1 MSTNN
6 VTENNNSQST
16 WHLANVDEKYNPMCS
31 INMLIGSPLSKK
43 IKLLLTSS
51 YSCLYMIY
59 NSLILLDIIPRIG
72 FIVMPIIS
80 SLMNI
85 HINSLLTKSDVD
97 IIMCLIYKLIYDYIN
112 MIVINSV
119 TYRQINIMNQTLKLK
134 LEMAKVQCGSPIPGI
149 NQKQFKDLMLDT
161 SKLRDF
167 LFIIPIFWNS
177 FVSFAISIYFMDNY
191 NGYPIRFMFII
202 FCIIMISILS
212 YLTDLSLYE
221 KTKANSTSIT
231 KFDDSSC
238 VRTKL
243 SMGCTLDTNFEINK
257 TKMIEVQQNKQKYVV
272 LITNL
277 IITFISLVNKNI
289 GQIHSFSSISWMLGL
304 LADNLKSLKYYT
316 YYEEFTN
323 LIKIFESHKLYN
335 TTCVPIGLIN
345 SVKFVNA
352 SFGYYNNLNQSNRI
366 QKIFNLKIFNL
377 NYQFHCNKFYYL
389 EAPNGIGKSTLLRM
403 FTSNLF
409 AGDIYFGSINRNNLS
424 FEDVISNV
432 FHIVQASEYTP
443 KFSKDEIM
451 ACKGRN
457 KWLEEQLGLGDL
469 FEKDTVE
476 MSGGQKKRM
485 FIYIVL
491 TSNASI
497 LLLDEILSEL
507 STEDTPDV
515 PEGGG
520 WLSRVIN
527 TLAEYKN
534 HNKIIIMVGHGL
546 LELIPKKKHI
556 INLKLK
562 NNNHTELVQ
571 RI

>member
-1 MSTNN
+1 MSNTYTSVTVINN
-6 VTENNNSQST
+6 
-16 WHLANVDEKYNPMCS
+16 
-31 INMLIGSPLSKK
+31 

-59 NSLILLDIIPRIG
+59 KSLILLDIIPLLG
-72 FIVMPIIS
+72 FILIPIIS

-97 IIMCLIYKLIYDYIN
+97 IIICLIYKLIYDYIN
-112 MIVINSV
+112 IIVINKV
-119 TYRQINIMNQTLKLK
+119 TYRQINIMSQTLKLK
-134 LEMAKVQCGSPIPGI
+134 LEMVTVQCGSPIPGI
-149 NQKQFKDLMLDT
+149 NQKQLKDLMLDT

-177 FVSFAISIYFMDNY
+177 FVSFTISIYFMDNY

-202 FCIIMISILS
+202 FCIIMISLLS

-221 KTKANSTSIT
+221 KTKTNSKSIT
-231 KFDDSSC
+231 KFDDSSY
-238 VRTKL
+238 VKTKL
-243 SMGCTLDTNFEINK
+243 SMGCKLDTDFEINK
-257 TKMIEVQQNKQKYVV
+257 TKLIEVQQNKQKYVV

-289 GQIHSFSSISWMLGL
+289 GQIHSFSSISWMLGC

-323 LIKIFESHKLYN
+323 LIECFERHKLY
-335 TTCVPIGLIN
+335 TTNKVPIGLID

-352 SFGYYNNLNQSNRI
+352 SFGYYDDLYQSNMT
-366 QKIFNLKIFNL
+366 QKIFNL
-377 NYQFHCNKFYYL
+377 NYKFHCNKFYYL

-409 AGDIYFGSINRNNLS
+409 AGDIYFGSINRNNLA

-451 ACKGRN
+451 ACKNRN
-457 KWLEEQLGLGDL
+457 KWLEERLGLKDL
-469 FEKDTVE
+469 FDKDTVE

-491 TSNASI
+491 TSKASI

-562 NNNHTELVQ
+562 NNNHNNDTELVQ

>member
-1 MSTNN
+1 MSNTYTGVTVINN
-6 VTENNNSQST
+6 
-16 WHLANVDEKYNPMCS
+16 M
-31 INMLIGSPLSKK
+31 
-43 IKLLLTSS
+43 KLLLMSS

-59 NSLILLDIIPRIG
+59 KSLILLDIIPLIG
-72 FIVMPIIS
+72 FILIPIIS

-97 IIMCLIYKLIYDYIN
+97 IIICLIYKLIYDYIN
-112 MIVINSV
+112 IIVINKV
-119 TYRQINIMNQTLKLK
+119 TYRQINIMSQTLKLK
-134 LEMAKVQCGSPIPGI
+134 LEMATVHCGSPIPGI
-149 NQKQFKDLMLDT
+149 NQKQLKDLMLDT

-177 FVSFAISIYFMDNY
+177 FVSFTISIYFMDNY

-202 FCIIMISILS
+202 FCIIMISLLS

-221 KTKANSTSIT
+221 KTKTNSKSIT
-231 KFDDSSC
+231 KFDDSSY
-238 VRTKL
+238 VKTKL
-243 SMGCTLDTNFEINK
+243 SMGCKLDTDFEINK
-257 TKMIEVQQNKQKYVV
+257 TKLIEVQQNKQKYVV

-289 GQIHSFSSISWMLGL
+289 GQIHSFSSISWMLGC

-323 LIKIFESHKLYN
+323 LIECFERNKLYN
-335 TTCVPIGLIN
+335 TNKVPIGLID

-352 SFGYYNNLNQSNRI
+352 SFGYYDDLYQLSSLNMT
-366 QKIFNLKIFNL
+366 QKIFKL

-409 AGDIYFGSINRNNLS
+409 AGDIYFGSINRNNLA

-457 KWLEEQLGLGDL
+457 KWLEKRLGLKDL
-469 FEKDTVE
+469 FDKDTVE

-491 TSNASI
+491 TSKASI

-527 TLAEYKN
+527 TLVEYKN

-571 RI
+571 RIYDPRLL

>member
-1 MSTNN
+1 MSNTYTGVTVINN
-6 VTENNNSQST
+6 MKQ
-16 WHLANVDEKYNPMCS
+16 
-31 INMLIGSPLSKK
+31 
-43 IKLLLTSS
+43 LLTSS

-59 NSLILLDIIPRIG
+59 KSLILLDIIPLLG
-72 FIVMPIIS
+72 FILIPIIS

-97 IIMCLIYKLIYDYIN
+97 IIICLIYKLIYDYIN
-112 MIVINSV
+112 IIVINTV

-134 LEMAKVQCGSPIPGI
+134 LEMATVQCGSPIPGI

-177 FVSFAISIYFMDNY
+177 FVSFTISIYFMDNY

-202 FCIIMISILS
+202 FCIIMISLLS

-221 KTKANSTSIT
+221 KTKTNSKSIT
-231 KFDDSSC
+231 KFDDSSY
-238 VRTKL
+238 VKTKL
-243 SMGCTLDTNFEINK
+243 SMGCKLDTDFEINK
-257 TKMIEVQQNKQKYVV
+257 TKLIEVQQNKQKYVV

-289 GQIHSFSSISWMLGL
+289 GQIHSFSSISWMLGC

-323 LIKIFESHKLYN
+323 LIECFERHKLY
-335 TTCVPIGLIN
+335 TTNKVPIGLID

-352 SFGYYNNLNQSNRI
+352 SFGYYDDLYQLSSLNMT
-366 QKIFNLKIFNL
+366 QKIFKL

-409 AGDIYFGSINRNNLS
+409 AGDIYFGSINRNNLA

-457 KWLEEQLGLGDL
+457 EWLEERLGLKDL
-469 FEKDTVE
+469 FDKDTVE

-491 TSNASI
+491 TSKASI

-562 NNNHTELVQ
+562 NNNHNNDTELVQ

>member
-1 MSTNN
+1 MSNTYTSVTVINN
-6 VTENNNSQST
+6 
-16 WHLANVDEKYNPMCS
+16 
-31 INMLIGSPLSKK
+31 
-43 IKLLLTSS
+43 IKLLLTSY

-59 NSLILLDIIPRIG
+59 KSLILLDNIPLIG
-72 FIVMPIIS
+72 FILIPIIS

-97 IIMCLIYKLIYDYIN
+97 IIICLIYKLIYDYIN
-112 MIVINSV
+112 IIVINKV
-119 TYRQINIMNQTLKLK
+119 TYRQINIMSQTLKLK
-134 LEMAKVQCGSPIPGI
+134 LEMATVHCGSPIPGI
-149 NQKQFKDLMLDT
+149 NQKQLKDLMLDT

-177 FVSFAISIYFMDNY
+177 FVSFTISIYFMDNY

-202 FCIIMISILS
+202 FCIIMISLLS

-221 KTKANSTSIT
+221 KTKTNSKSIT
-231 KFDDSSC
+231 KFDDSSY
-238 VRTKL
+238 VKTKL
-243 SMGCTLDTNFEINK
+243 SMGCKLDTDFEINK
-257 TKMIEVQQNKQKYVV
+257 KKLIEVQQNKQKYVV

-289 GQIHSFSSISWMLGL
+289 GQIHSFSSISWMLGC

-323 LIKIFESHKLYN
+323 LIECFERHKLYN
-335 TTCVPIGLIN
+335 TSCVPSGLID

-352 SFGYYNNLNQSNRI
+352 SFGYYDDLYQSNMT
-366 QKIFNLKIFNL
+366 QKIFNL

-409 AGDIYFGSINRNNLS
+409 AGDIYFGTINRKNLA

-451 ACKGRN
+451 ACKGHN
-457 KWLEEQLGLGDL
+457 KWLEERLGLKDL
-469 FEKDTVE
+469 FDKDTVE

-491 TSNASI
+491 TSKASI

-534 HNKIIIMVGHGL
+534 HNKIIIMVGHSL
-546 LELIPKKKHI
+546 LELIPKKQHI

-562 NNNHTELVQ
+562 NNNHNNDTELVQ

>member
-1 MSTNN
+1 MSNTYTGVTVINN
-6 VTENNNSQST
+6 TKQ
-16 WHLANVDEKYNPMCS
+16 
-31 INMLIGSPLSKK
+31 
-43 IKLLLTSS
+43 LLTSS

-59 NSLILLDIIPRIG
+59 KSLILLDIIPLLG
-72 FIVMPIIS
+72 FILIPIIS

-97 IIMCLIYKLIYDYIN
+97 IIICLIYKLIYDYVNI
-112 MIVINSV
+112 IVINKV
-119 TYRQINIMNQTLKLK
+119 TYRQINIMSQTLKLK
-134 LEMAKVQCGSPIPGI
+134 LEMATVHCGSPIPGI
-149 NQKQFKDLMLDT
+149 NQKQLKDLMLDT

-177 FVSFAISIYFMDNY
+177 FVSFTISIYFMDNY

-202 FCIIMISILS
+202 FCIIMISLLS
-212 YLTDLSLYE
+212 YMTDLSLYE
-221 KTKANSTSIT
+221 KTKTNSKSIT
-231 KFDDSSC
+231 KFDDSSY
-238 VRTKL
+238 VKTKL
-243 SMGCTLDTNFEINK
+243 SMGCKLDTDFEINK
-257 TKMIEVQQNKQKYVV
+257 TKLIEVQQNKQKYVV

-289 GQIHSFSSISWMLGL
+289 GQIHSFSSISWMLGC

-323 LIKIFESHKLYN
+323 LIECFERHKLYN
-335 TTCVPIGLIN
+335 TTCVPIGLID

-352 SFGYYNNLNQSNRI
+352 SFGYYDDLYQSNMT
-366 QKIFNLKIFNL
+366 QKIFNL

-409 AGDIYFGSINRNNLS
+409 SGDIYFGSINRKNLA

-451 ACKGRN
+451 ACKNRN
-457 KWLEEQLGLGDL
+457 KWLEERLGLKDL
-469 FEKDTVE
+469 FDKDTVE

-491 TSNASI
+491 TSKASI

-546 LELIPKKKHI
+546 LDLIPKKKHI

-562 NNNHTELVQ
+562 NNNHNNDTELVQ

>member
-1 MSTNN
+1 MSNTYTGVTVINN
-6 VTENNNSQST
+6 
-16 WHLANVDEKYNPMCS
+16 
-31 INMLIGSPLSKK
+31 

-59 NSLILLDIIPRIG
+59 KSLILLDIIPLIG
-72 FIVMPIIS
+72 FILIPIIS

-112 MIVINSV
+112 IIVINTV

-134 LEMAKVQCGSPIPGI
+134 LEMATVQCGSPIPGI

-177 FVSFAISIYFMDNY
+177 FVSFTISIYFMDNY

-202 FCIIMISILS
+202 FCIIMISLLS

-221 KTKANSTSIT
+221 KTKTNSKSIT
-231 KFDDSSC
+231 KFDDSSY
-238 VRTKL
+238 VKTKL
-243 SMGCTLDTNFEINK
+243 SMGCKLDTDFEINK
-257 TKMIEVQQNKQKYVV
+257 TKLIEVQQNKQKYVV

-289 GQIHSFSSISWMLGL
+289 GQIHSFSSISWMLGC

-323 LIKIFESHKLYN
+323 LIECFERHKLY
-335 TTCVPIGLIN
+335 TTNKVPIGLID

-352 SFGYYNNLNQSNRI
+352 SFGYYDDLYQLSSLNMTQ
-366 QKIFNLKIFNL
+366 KIFNL

-409 AGDIYFGSINRNNLS
+409 AGDIYFGSINRNNLA
-424 FEDVISNV
+424 FEDIISNV

-451 ACKGRN
+451 AYKGRN
-457 KWLEEQLGLGDL
+457 EWLKERLGLKDL
-469 FEKDTVE
+469 FDKDTVE

-491 TSNASI
+491 TSKASI

-546 LELIPKKKHI
+546 LDLIPKRKHI

-562 NNNHTELVQ
+562 NNNHNNDTELVQ

>member
-1 MSTNN
+1 MSNTYTGVTVINN
-6 VTENNNSQST
+6 
-16 WHLANVDEKYNPMCS
+16 M
-31 INMLIGSPLSKK
+31 
-43 IKLLLTSS
+43 KLLLMSS

-59 NSLILLDIIPRIG
+59 KSLILLDIIPFLG
-72 FIVMPIIS
+72 FILIPIIS

-97 IIMCLIYKLIYDYIN
+97 IIICLIYKLIYDYIN
-112 MIVINSV
+112 IIVINKV
-119 TYRQINIMNQTLKLK
+119 TYRQINIMSQTLKLK
-134 LEMAKVQCGSPIPGI
+134 LEMATVHCGSPIPGI
-149 NQKQFKDLMLDT
+149 NQKQLKDLMLDT

-177 FVSFAISIYFMDNY
+177 FVSFTISIYFMDNY

-202 FCIIMISILS
+202 FCIIMISLLS

-221 KTKANSTSIT
+221 KTKTNSKSIT
-231 KFDDSSC
+231 KFDDSSY
-238 VRTKL
+238 VKTKL
-243 SMGCTLDTNFEINK
+243 SMGCKLDTDFEINK
-257 TKMIEVQQNKQKYVV
+257 TKLIEVQQNKQKYVV

-289 GQIHSFSSISWMLGL
+289 GQIHSFSSISWMLGC

-323 LIKIFESHKLYN
+323 LIECFERHKLYN
-335 TTCVPIGLIN
+335 TTCVPIGLID

-352 SFGYYNNLNQSNRI
+352 SFGYYDDLYQSNMT
-366 QKIFNLKIFNL
+366 QKIFNL

-409 AGDIYFGSINRNNLS
+409 SGDIYFGSINRKNLA

-457 KWLEEQLGLGDL
+457 KWLEERLGLKDL
-469 FEKDTVE
+469 FDKDTVE

-491 TSNASI
+491 TSKASI

-562 NNNHTELVQ
+562 NNNHNNDTELVQ